1 MKNLTLFSNEPDPL
15 IVDPT
20 RPDPALWV
28 RQLVILESLASD
40 ARVIRRIEF
49 RRGLNIINTAIHPG
63 DDTATVGHSVGK
75 TLLLRLIRYCLGE
88 RNFGSPAVRQAIAER
103 FHKGYV
109 LADVAVA
116 GVPWVVARPI
126 GIDAATH
133 ASFTMPEAT
142 IDSFLNTT
150 TRRDRFTAFAEEL
163 RRQIVQPLGSAKL
176 PRADRN
182 IEWLDVLPWL
192 SRDQAC
198 RHRSH
203 TEWRPPGPDS
213 HGLKIEDCHVV
224 IRTFMDLLSP
234 EDTGLIVNHKQL
246 LRRRGRLLHTIET
259 ERSVLARR
267 QAELVGALEI
277 KDVSSEY
284 ELFAAAAEANARD
297 KKGSLERFLDDEI
310 SKSPLPEVESQYSD
324 VVKEIG
330 ALDQVLKSLRENEK
344 ATENQIL
351 QLERASTESILLQLA
366 EQGEWCHLFDTKAE
380 AVAQGCPATNSD
392 RQGIDDPHRERKL
405 RDLRQDLANVRTQI
419 GEESERL
426 TLKQIESERLRNEV
440 QKEQARVEKLRGPLR
455 QRIERYALLEEAAKA
470 YGKQSAELHRLID
483 SGREL
488 KADVDNSLQD
498 RKQADARFRL
508 HLNTITNCFRN
519 VLGDLLGHS
528 VEARIELNAQGIF
541 PRPANTEGIRGA
553 AIGTSTTVLGFDLAC
568 LAASICGVGHHPRF
582 LLHDSPREADMEE
595 PMYHR
600 LFRLVRSLER
610 LFGERLPSFQY
621 IVTTTTPP
629 PSELAGKDS
638 KFVRMTL
645 DKRRPDGL
653 LLNETF

>member
-1 MKNLTLFSNEPDPL
+1 MKNLTLFSDEPEPL
-15 IVDPT
+15 VVDSS
-20 RPDPALWV
+20 RPEPVLWV

-40 ARVIRRIEF
+40 ARVIRTIEF

-63 DDTATVGHSVGK
+63 DGTATVGHSVGK

-88 RNFGSPAVRQAIAER
+88 RNFGSPAVRQAVAER

-109 LADVAVA
+109 LADVIVG

-126 GIDAATH
+126 GVDAPTH
-133 ASFTMPEAT
+133 GSFALPEAT
-142 IDSFLNTT
+142 VDSFLNTT
-150 TRRDRFTAFAEEL
+150 TRRERFTIFAEEL
-163 RRQIVQPLGSAKL
+163 RRHIVQPLGTARL
-176 PRADRN
+176 PRADRA

-192 SRDQAC
+192 SRDQSC

-213 HGLKIEDCHVV
+213 QGLKIEDCHVV

-246 LRRRGRLLHTIET
+246 LRRRGRLLHNIET
-259 ERSVLARR
+259 ERSVLARK
-267 QAELVGALEI
+267 QAELVTALEI
-277 KDVSSEY
+277 KDVNSEY
-284 ELFAAAAEANARD
+284 ELFASSAETDARN
-297 KKGSLERFLDDEI
+297 KKDSLDRFLDDEI
-310 SKSPLPEVESQYSD
+310 GKSPLPEVDFHYSE

-330 ALDQVLKSLRENEK
+330 AIDQVLKSLRENEK

-351 QLERASTESILLQLA
+351 QIERASDESVKLQLA
-366 EQGEWCHLFDTKAE
+366 EQGEWCHLFDTQAE
-380 AVAQGCPATNSD
+380 AIAQGCPGINSD
-392 RQGIDDPHRERKL
+392 RQGMDDPHRERKL
-405 RDLRQDLANVRTQI
+405 RELRQDLANVRTQI

-426 TLKQIESERLRNEV
+426 ALKQVESERLRNEV

-470 YGKQSAELHRLID
+470 YGKQSGELHRLID
-483 SGREL
+483 ASREL
-488 KADVDNSLQD
+488 KTDVDNSLQD
-498 RKQADARFRL
+498 RRNADARFRS

-541 PRPANTEGIRGA
+541 PRPANSEGIRGA

-568 LAASICGVGHHPRF
+568 LVASICGVGHHPRL

-600 LFRLVRSLER
+600 LFRVVRSLEL
-610 LFGERLPSFQY
+610 LFGDRLPSFQY
-621 IVTTTTPP
+621 IVTTTTSP
-629 PSELAGKDS
+629 PSELVGKDS
-638 KFVRMTL
+638 PFVRLTL

-653 LLNETF
+653 LMNETF